1 MKITA
6 QEYQERFGK
15 QEKQS
20 KYKNQSNSDG
30 DSKAERIRRAELE
43 LLEKQD
49 KISKLRCQVKYELIP
64 AQYGKVSKFVKG
76 KLVEKFGCIERST
89 SYIADFVYIDHM
101 DGNIEVVEDVKGVET
116 PDYIIK
122 RKLMLQVHGIRI
134 KQNKV

>member
-1 MKITA
+1 MRITA

-30 DSKAERIRRAELE
+30 DSKAERIRKAELE
-43 LLEKQD
+43 LLEKQG
-49 KISKLRCQVKYELIP
+49 KISKLRYQVKYELIP
-64 AQYGKVSKFVKG
+64 AQYGKVSKFEKG
-76 KLVEKFGCIERST
+76 KLVEKFGCIERAT
-89 SYIADFVYIDHM
+89 SYIADFVYLDSA
-101 DGNIEVVEDVKGVET
+101 GIEIVEDVKGMET

-134 KQNKV
+134 NQYKV